1 MFQPNALKTLM
12 DMKIHKELSENSSG
26 LSNSSDEEGESGI
39 DRIVNRDFKNPIQI
53 IRQTKHLLKGN

>member
-1 MFQPNALKTLM
+1 MFQPNSLKTLM

-26 LSNSSDEEGESGI
+26 LSGTSDEEGESGI

-53 IRQTKHLLKGN
+53 IRQTKHLLKGK